1 MDAITRFQSQNME
14 SVEMW
19 NAKLVKFTS
28 VNTNAVW
35 CNAIDPNGAW
45 CNVIQL
51 RKLTEPLN
59 GEW

>member
-1 MDAITRFQSQNME
+1 
-14 SVEMW
+14 MW
-19 NAKLVKFTS
+19 NAKRMKFTS
-28 VNTNAVW
+28 VNTNVGW

-45 CNVIQL
+45 CNAIQL